1 MLPLPSFLESTTRSL
16 RGRSSGTTK
25 RPRAGAETVVPE
37 RYLSVNVLCID
48 KCWDQLASRILPP
61 PSSRDERRERGLVA
75 DLLSQLNDIG
85 LPVEVMVAIVS
96 LSHREHR
103 PLHHC
108 DDDDRNSRFKH
119 WPLHSLPATRHSLRR
134 CRSAACEVH
143 LSMIF
148 EYLSSRRCASGA
160 KRKEVVRLLT
170 AILYLT
176 SDDDTLEKML
186 CLVFDATLIME
197 ESEDEGKA
205 KASECTEE
213 SKVDIA
219 VNEMNDVPMH
229 LPAPAEPL
237 TTARLKREKSVVL
250 QRGEFVASK
259 IGDAANWVSCSLEVR
274 VVPTV
279 NNGIDHAGK
288 FVKKTIP
295 PAPEPIIDR
304 HTAVVTKTY
313 TDAVRR
319 STHGIRNTAQVV
331 SSGVREGATSVV
343 KIVGECIA
351 DEATPENMDEEQKE
365 RRELLAA
372 AGTVGMATFGAVALV
387 GESIIDSSKAVVQK
401 SAHVTADIVRHR
413 HGDDAGAIVQD
424 VFESTGNVV
433 SITRTSFQAT
443 HISKAATK
451 NIAKMHVHS

>member
-1 MLPLPSFLESTTRSL
+1 MIGTARLPSFLESTTRSL
-16 RGRSSGTTK
+16 RGRSSATK

-37 RYLSVNVLCID
+37 RYLSVNVLCED

-61 PSSRDERRERGLVA
+61 PTSRDELCERGLVA
-75 DLLSQLNDIG
+75 DLLSQLNDR

-96 LSHREHR
+96 LSRREHR

-108 DDDDRNSRFKH
+108 DDDDGNARFKH
-119 WPLHSLPATRHSLRR
+119 WPLHSLVATRHSLRR

-176 SDDDTLEKML
+176 SDDDTLERLL

-197 ESEDEGKA
+197 SSPEERKVKVA
-205 KASECTEE
+205 ECTEE
-213 SKVDIA
+213 SKADIA
-219 VNEMNDVPMH
+219 VNEINDVLMH
-229 LPAPAEPL
+229 LPAKPL
-237 TTARLKREKSVVL
+237 TTAGLKREKSLVL

-304 HTAVVTKTY
+304 RTAVVTKTY

-351 DEATPENMDEEQKE
+351 DETTPENMDEEKKE

-387 GESIIDSSKAVVQK
+387 GESIIDSSRAVVRK